1 MRTAFLWIIAA
12 TLACAD
18 TPEWQKSLSP
28 KSPGPHPLVAPVQLD
43 YMISWNG
50 AINAGQVTWQ
60 FGEKALK
67 PGEFPCIAKGNS
79 LGLAASLFPYKF
91 DAITQLNPAT
101 LRPSFFHCTETDKK
115 TTTVFHVDFSDT
127 GASSRALV
135 RPHATGTDHVNS
147 RSFAFAPM
155 YDMFS
160 SMLFVRSQAL
170 KDGDSILFVTHPFED
185 PYLCHVTVL
194 GREKFNGTDA
204 IKLDISLRKI
214 APDLSLLPYKKLKT
228 ATLWLSDDP
237 DRVALELRAKIFIG
251 DIRMT
256 LTNKRML

>member
-1 MRTAFLWIIAA
+1 MHSASCWIIAA

-28 KSPGPHPLVAPVQLD
+28 QTPGPHPLIAPVQLA
-43 YMISWNG
+43 YTLSWNG

-60 FGEKALK
+60 FGDKAAK
-67 PGEFPCIAKGNS
+67 PGEFPCSAKGKS
-79 LGLAASLFPYKF
+79 LGVAALVYPYIF
-91 DAITQLNPAT
+91 DANSQLRMDT
-101 LRPSFFHCTETDKK
+101 LRPSCFHSTETDKK
-115 TTTVFHVDFSDT
+115 KTTSMQVDYTET
-127 GASSRALV
+127 GASSRAVV
-135 RPHATGTDHVNS
+135 RPHATGKDHLNTH
-147 RSFAFAPM
+147 SFAFSPM

-160 SMLFVRSQAL
+160 AMLFVRSQTL
-170 KDGDSILFVTHPFED
+170 RNGDSIIFVTHPFET

-204 IKLDISLRKI
+204 IKLDVMLRQI
-214 APDLSLLPYKKLKT
+214 APDLTLQPYKKLKT
-228 ATLWLSDDP
+228 AVLWLSDDP

>member
-1 MRTAFLWIIAA
+1 MRTAILSILSA
-12 TLACAD
+12 TLAWAD

-43 YMISWNG
+43 YTISWDG
-50 AINAGQVTWQ
+50 AINAGRVTWQ
-60 FGEKALK
+60 FGEKPAK
-67 PGEFPCIAKGNS
+67 PDEFPCTATGKS
-79 LGLAASLFPYKF
+79 LGLAATLFPYKF

-101 LRPSFFHCTETDKK
+101 LRPSSFHSTETDKK
-115 TTTVFHVDFSDT
+115 TTTAFHVDFSNT
-127 GASSRALV
+127 GASSRAVV

-147 RSFAFAPM
+147 HSFAYSPM

-160 SMLFVRSQAL
+160 SLLFVRSQAL
-170 KDGDSILFVTHPFED
+170 NDGDSIIFVTHPFED
-185 PYLCHVTVL
+185 PFLCHVSVL
-194 GREKFNGTDA
+194 GHEKFNGTDA

-214 APDLSLLPYKKLKT
+214 APDLSLLPYTKLKT

-251 DIRMT
+251 DVRMT